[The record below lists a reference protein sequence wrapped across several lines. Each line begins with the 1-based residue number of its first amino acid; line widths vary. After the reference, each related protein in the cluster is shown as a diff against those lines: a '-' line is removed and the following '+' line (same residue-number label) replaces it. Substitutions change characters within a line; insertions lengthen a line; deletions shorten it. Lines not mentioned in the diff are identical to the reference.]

1 MWILLCCG
9 VFFLLNILYF
19 RISTRQALR
28 GPFGELLM
36 EEMAKPSSLKSIQP
50 AQLPALV
57 SVGSAALCTVTTY
70 TSEVPSHTTL
80 AQVQSIPSIC
90 FKIMRMLTAGQFSYK
105 QK

>member
-80 AQVQSIPSIC
+80 AQVQNFLRIC
-90 FKIMRMLTAGQFSYK
+90 FKIMRMITADQFSYK
-105 QK
+105 QG